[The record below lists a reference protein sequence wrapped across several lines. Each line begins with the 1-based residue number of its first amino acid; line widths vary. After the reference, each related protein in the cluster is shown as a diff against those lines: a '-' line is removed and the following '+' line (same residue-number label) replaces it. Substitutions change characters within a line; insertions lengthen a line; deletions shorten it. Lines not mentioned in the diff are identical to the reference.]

1 MSNLEKSGGLLA
13 GEGRLNRSR
22 LALAAGAVG
31 VVGAAVF
38 QAGPGIAGLPGV
50 RRAFFPRLSGTGR
63 TDHVALTFDDG
74 PDQATTPLFLEALA
88 ARGVRATFFL
98 LGSRIAMKP
107 RLAAQIAG
115 AGHELAVHG
124 WDHRYLPLRGP
135 LATYEDLARTTE
147 IITTAT
153 GRVPGLFRPPYGV
166 LSTAAVLAARRL
178 GLTPVLWGCW
188 GKEWT
193 PGATAHSVG
202 QTLRE
207 ELRGGVTVLLHDS
220 DCTSPAG
227 SAMAALGA
235 LPRLLEECDRLELRV
250 GPLAE
255 HGLRG

>member
-1 MSNLEKSGGLLA
+1 MSD
-13 GEGRLNRSR
+13 RITR
-22 LALAAGAVG
+22 ALAAGAVG
-31 VVGAAVF
+31 AAGVAVF
-38 QAGPGIAGLPGV
+38 QAGPGITGLPGV
-50 RRAFFPRLSGTGR
+50 RRALFPRLSGSGR

-88 ARGVRATFFL
+88 AKQIRATFFL

-107 RLAAQIAG
+107 RLAAQIAE

-153 GRVPGLFRPPYGV
+153 GRVPDKFRPPYGV
-166 LSTAAVLAARRL
+166 LSTAAILAARRL

-193 PGATAHSVG
+193 PGATANSVCE
-202 QTLRE
+202 TLCE

-235 LPRLLEECDRLELRV
+235 LPMLLEECDRRALQV

-255 HGLRG
+255 HGLRA

>member
-1 MSNLEKSGGLLA
+1 MSA
-13 GEGRLNRSR
+13 RIA

-31 VVGAAVF
+31 AAGVAVF
-38 QAGPGIAGLPGV
+38 QAGPGITGLPGV
-50 RRAFFPRLSGTGR
+50 RKAFFPALSGSGR

-74 PDQATTPLFLEALA
+74 PDQATTPLFLDALA
-88 ARGVRATFFL
+88 ARQIRATFFL

-107 RLAAQIAG
+107 RLAAQIAD

-135 LATYEDLARTTE
+135 LATYEDLARTAE

-153 GRVPGLFRPPYGV
+153 GQVPDKFRPPYGV
-166 LSTAAVLAARRL
+166 LSTAAILAARRL

-202 QTLRE
+202 ETLAE

-235 LPRLLEECDRLELRV
+235 LPILLEQCDRQALQV

-255 HGLRG
+255 HGLAERGAG

>member
-1 MSNLEKSGGLLA
+1 MSD
-13 GEGRLNRSR
+13 RIT

-31 VVGAAVF
+31 AAGVAVF
-38 QAGPGIAGLPGV
+38 QAGPGITGLPGV
-50 RRAFFPRLSGTGR
+50 RKAFFPRLSGSGR

-88 ARGVRATFFL
+88 ARQIRATFFL

-107 RLAAQIAG
+107 RLAAEIAE

-135 LATYEDLARTTE
+135 LATYEDLARTVE

-153 GRVPGLFRPPYGV
+153 GRVPDKFRPPFGV
-166 LSTAAVLAARRL
+166 LSTAAILAARRL

-188 GKEWT
+188 GREWM
-193 PGATAHSVG
+193 PGATAHSVCE
-202 QTLRE
+202 TLTE

-235 LPRLLEECDRLELRV
+235 LPMLLAACDRQALAV

-255 HGLRG
+255 HGL

>member
-1 MSNLEKSGGLLA
+1 MTD
-13 GEGRLNRSR
+13 RIT

-31 VVGAAVF
+31 AAGVAVF
-38 QAGPGIAGLPGV
+38 QAGPGITGLPGV
-50 RRAFFPRLSGTGR
+50 RKAFFPRLSGSGR

-88 ARGVRATFFL
+88 ARQIRATFFL

-107 RLAAQIAG
+107 RLAAQIAE

-135 LATYEDLARTTE
+135 LATYEDLARTVE

-153 GRVPGLFRPPYGV
+153 GRVPEAFRPPFGV
-166 LSTAAVLAARRL
+166 LSTAAILAARRL

-193 PGATAHSVG
+193 PGATAQSVCA
-202 QTLRE
+202 TLTQ

-235 LPRLLEECDRLELRV
+235 LPMLLQECDRQALQV

-255 HGLRG
+255 HGLLSPPQ

>member
-1 MSNLEKSGGLLA
+1 MSD
-13 GEGRLNRSR
+13 RIT

-31 VVGAAVF
+31 AAGVAVF
-38 QAGPGIAGLPGV
+38 QAGPGITGLPGV
-50 RRAFFPRLSGTGR
+50 RKAFFPRLSGSGR

-88 ARGVRATFFL
+88 ARQIRATFFL

-107 RLAAQIAG
+107 RLAAEIAE

-124 WDHRYLPLRGP
+124 WDHRYLPLRSP
-135 LATYEDLARTTE
+135 LATYEDLARTVE

-153 GRVPGLFRPPYGV
+153 GRVPDKFRPPFGV
-166 LSTAAVLAARRL
+166 LSTAAILAARRL

-188 GKEWT
+188 GREWM
-193 PGATAHSVG
+193 PGATAHSVCE
-202 QTLRE
+202 TLTE

-235 LPRLLEECDRLELRV
+235 LPMLLAACDRQALAV

-255 HGLRG
+255 HGL

>member
-1 MSNLEKSGGLLA
+1 MSD
-13 GEGRLNRSR
+13 RIT

-31 VVGAAVF
+31 AAGVAVF
-38 QAGPGIAGLPGV
+38 QAGPGITGLPGV
-50 RRAFFPRLSGTGR
+50 RKAFFPRLSGSGR

-88 ARGVRATFFL
+88 ARQIRATFFL

-107 RLAAQIAG
+107 RLAAQIAE

-135 LATYEDLARTTE
+135 LATYEDLARTVE

-153 GRVPGLFRPPYGV
+153 GRVPDKFRPPFGV
-166 LSTAAVLAARRL
+166 LSTAAIMAARRL

-193 PGATAHSVG
+193 PGATAHSVCA
-202 QTLRE
+202 TLTE

-235 LPRLLEECDRLELRV
+235 LPMLLEECDRQALAV

-255 HGLRG
+255 HGLLGTGP